1 MWYIRV
7 LFFVSPESGRT
18 RTGDGKFRYDRTR
31 RNRRRLDL
39 HQPTSLEPSTD
50 LVRDVSTWPTSTHV
64 TPPRLPEGSKRRTS
78 SSTSGRQRPTVRV
91 DSSPGVECKVP
102 QGPLPYPVSSKG
114 VGESTGVGRLS
125 SYLLLW
131 FEESPLNFSPP
142 FLFLS
147 TSVCPTHNRATGGR
161 RTVNPI

>member
-50 LVRDVSTWPTSTHV
+50 LVRDVST
-64 TPPRLPEGSKRRTS
+64 
-78 SSTSGRQRPTVRV
+78 
-91 DSSPGVECKVP
+91 
-102 QGPLPYPVSSKG
+102 
-114 VGESTGVGRLS
+114 
-125 SYLLLW
+125 
-131 FEESPLNFSPP
+131 
-142 FLFLS
+142 
-147 TSVCPTHNRATGGR
+147 
-161 RTVNPI
+161 